1 MKTKYVLTGFA
12 FVAVGML
19 SAATLNV
26 ELTVTHGIESSIGIK
41 EQNRI
46 QRVAY
51 FVVDRSGSMDYGSLE
66 GNRKPNDALLES
78 LKMRLDSLPDGSA
91 VHVIPFSSMVKTMMS
106 YPSLDRR
113 ARAQIMDFVVK
124 DKPKGMTLLY
134 DAQDM
139 ALTEAARTM
148 QRNPGAD
155 ISVYVYTDG
164 KQETPT
170 DYEGEYPARPQ
181 LRKKTGR
188 GFMMN
193 PDYIREKEDAYA
205 KLKAKFADMV
215 SRPNLEVEYE
225 WLSRSQPPDTE
236 NWGTKPRIGT
246 ELSSQTHSLKN
257 PRTEPEQ
264 TIRCSFYVPVTE
276 SCWNEIN
283 GKPFAL
289 EFDVGGK
296 RCSRALTLKDGKT
309 SLKIDWPALP
319 SDRPATARL
328 AISHLP
334 SGKKFDLKDSRPLEL
349 NVPAQGRV
357 SVAVESPS
365 GNAVVPVGANV
376 RFAARASE
384 TANVK
389 WTIGGSALSG
399 AQVTWAARAPG
410 RVDYSVTASKQGFLE
425 ATAKGVLEVI
435 PAGVEIACTSDRHEV
450 GKPSIFQAKAVG
462 PCLRY
467 AWTVDGRRIPGETG
481 TLKYDFKDEK
491 PGAHKIGVTAMY
503 KAGITKDAVRDIT
516 LAAAPFVKIL
526 SPVAYDGDSE
536 SAQYQAKKP
545 IELSARVDGDLATV
559 EWQFK
564 GKDNTLKC
572 VMDVKNG
579 QVSGCY
585 TLPKGGY
592 YDVLATAKG
601 PAGEKSATVQMFVKS
616 AEVGVRIESPKP
628 NQEVET
634 GKEFEMS
641 ASAKGPVKSIKW
653 TVVNQSTA
661 QAVKFGPSDISSVAE
676 GKPAVILAKL
686 PLEVGNASLVISAEP
701 IVDDAELAET
711 VEPHTITVIA
721 KTDASVAYTQETLSQ
736 NWKRVKC
743 GSQVTLGVVTSGAVK
758 KESVAWFTVGADG
771 KTAERLK
778 QTGESINVDIPDVRG
793 QSECNF
799 DYWAMGQRPDG
810 GWASASGGQR
820 ITIRGCCPCVFA
832 EAAERPCIEL
842 PRTNGVVRA
851 SFGLTD
857 AVRVSLGPKTMY
869 EVKDVIWEMGDGTVY
884 TNRGASTEHLYKSY
898 GEYTIRAFGHCAR
911 CGSSFDAT
919 AQSTVVI
926 EPQPITAEFAV
937 RPSATSS
944 KSISGSVS
952 QGRQVVL
959 VGMDSPDIARR
970 EWTCNGVLL
979 KDENGKPMTGATI
992 EFRCMDVGDVEFGLT
1007 VFDSKGNAVGPMTHK
1022 LRVYRLWVVI
1032 LAFLFALV
1040 VAGFFWWYFSGDVPR
1055 FWKISVRV
1063 DETNRMDAQAV
1074 EADMASGPGLAR
1086 YWDTMRNRAT
1096 IPLNKLGGKQSED
1109 WSVGTVLGQTSLMI
1123 WESKTAADDRGVR
1136 MPNCSLLNPPD
1147 GMEKESLSKGQLIHI
1162 WAPSPSNPKAV
1173 TALWVKIKMR
1183 AAPNTYLWLRLGI
1196 LLLCLG
1202 LAVAVSC
1209 FFAF

>member
-1 MKTKYVLTGFA
+1 MKSFLAGIGLVATGL
-12 FVAVGML
+12 L

-26 ELTVTHGIESSIGIK
+26 ELTVTHGIESSTGTK
-41 EQNRI
+41 EQNRV

-51 FVVDRSGSMDYGSLE
+51 FVVDRSGSMDYESLE

-78 LKMRLDSLPDGSA
+78 LKMRLDSLPDGSV
-91 VHVIPFSSMVKTMMS
+91 VHVIPFSSTVRTMNS

-113 ARAQIMDFVVK
+113 ARAQIMDFVAK
-124 DKPKGMTLLY
+124 DKPNGMTLLY

-170 DYEGEYPARPQ
+170 DYDGEYPARPQ

-257 PRTEPEQ
+257 PRTESEQ

-276 SCWNEIN
+276 SCWDEIN
-283 GKPFAL
+283 GKPFAI

-319 SDRPATARL
+319 SDKPAAARL

-334 SGKKFDLKDSRPLEL
+334 GGKKFDLKDSRPLEL

-376 RFAARASE
+376 RFVARANE
-384 TANVK
+384 NANVK
-389 WTIGGSALSG
+389 WMIGGDTLSG
-399 AQVTWAARAPG
+399 AQVNWTARTPG
-410 RVDYSVTASKQGFLE
+410 RAEYSVTASKAGFLD
-425 ATAKGVLEVI
+425 ATAKGALEVI
-435 PAGVEIACTSDRHEV
+435 PTGVEIESASGRHEV
-450 GKPSIFQAKAVG
+450 GRPSIFQAKAVG

-467 AWTVDGRRIPGETG
+467 AWTVDGRRIPGEAG
-481 TLKYDFKDEK
+481 TLKYDFRDEK
-491 PGAHKIGVTAMY
+491 PGIHKIGVTAMY

-516 LAAAPFVKIL
+516 LSAAPFVKIL

-536 SAQYQAKKP
+536 SAQYQAEKP
-545 IELSARVDGDLATV
+545 IGLSARVDGDLTSV
-559 EWQFK
+559 EWLFK
-564 GKDNTLKC
+564 GKDKTLKC
-572 VMDVKNG
+572 VTDVKDG
-579 QVSGCY
+579 QTTGSY

-592 YDVLATAKG
+592 YDLTAKANG

-616 AEVGVRIESPKP
+616 AEVGVMIESPKP

-634 GKEFEMS
+634 GKEFEMA
-641 ASAKGPVKSIKW
+641 ASVKGPVKGIKW
-653 TVVNQSTA
+653 TVINQTTA
-661 QAVKFGPSDISSVAE
+661 QAVNFGPSDVSSVAG

-686 PLEVGNASLVISAEP
+686 PLEVGNANLVVSAEP

-711 VEPHTITVIA
+711 VEPHAIAVIA
-721 KTDASVAYTQETLSQ
+721 KTDASVVYTQETLSQ
-736 NWKRVKC
+736 NWKRVKY
-743 GSQVTLGVVTSGAVK
+743 GSQVTLGVATSGAVK
-758 KESVAWFTVGADG
+758 KESVAWFTIGADG
-771 KTAERLK
+771 KTAERLR

-832 EAAERPCIEL
+832 EEAERPRIEL

-851 SFGLTD
+851 SFGLMD
-857 AVRVSLGPKTMY
+857 PVHVSLGPKTMY
-869 EVKDVIWEMGDGTVY
+869 EVKDVTWDMGDGTVY
-884 TNRGASTEHLYKSY
+884 TNRGASTEHLYKRY
-898 GEYTIRAFGHCAR
+898 GEYTIRASGHCAR
-911 CGSSFDAT
+911 CGSSFDAA
-919 AQSTVVI
+919 AQSTVVV
-926 EPQPITAEFAV
+926 EPQPINAEFAI

-944 KSISGSVS
+944 KTISGSVS

-970 EWTCNGVLL
+970 EWTCNGVTL
-979 KDENGKPMTGATI
+979 KDENGSPMAGATI
-992 EFRCMDVGDVEFGLT
+992 EFRCVDVGDVEFGQT
-1007 VFDSKGNAVGPMTHK
+1007 VFDSKGNAVGPVTHK
-1022 LRVYRLWVVI
+1022 LQVYRLWVVI
-1032 LAFLFALV
+1032 LSFLFALV
-1040 VAGFFWWYFSGDVPR
+1040 VAGFFWWYFSGDDPR
-1055 FWKISVRV
+1055 FWKVSVRV

-1074 EADMASGPGLAR
+1074 EADMASGPGLIR

-1096 IPLNKLGGKQSED
+1096 IPLSKLGGKQSDD
-1109 WSVGTVLGQTSLMI
+1109 WSAGTVLGQTSLMI

-1147 GMEKESLSKGQLIHI
+1147 GMEKESLCKGQLIHI

-1202 LAVAVSC
+1202 LALAVSC
-1209 FFAF
+1209 FCAF